1 MNRDTHNGTTDGC
14 RLHRFEKNRYFHGK
28 LMTAR
33 DMEAEQ
39 RYNTGQQRS
48 LSRQV
53 SGEGLLCGLS
63 VTNVRKAGDNL
74 EVTVGPGF
82 ALDCCGNPIVV
93 TSASTQELDPP
104 RGDDIYVY
112 LRYDECSKETVPI
125 PGSEN
130 ACEQECAYNRVLE
143 IFEITYEETEPDH
156 KHVPAAAVDYPTPDD
171 DPADAL
177 AMMARSYYDA
187 ERDDCGTCEDP
198 SVFVGAFTRPEE
210 EDGDVWS
217 ESSGSERRP
226 FVYTNDMLYAVIAGH
241 ATDFGNPH
249 DVITTLNDV
258 LHDGGNVDLTSTDD
272 SVSIDPDPDTSEVDL
287 AASAESVGALVSVD
301 GVSNPG
307 GDVDLESGDGLIDIT
322 PDDGANSI
330 DLSVPELGTL
340 TTEFENHRSD
350 TDNPH
355 EVTATQVG
363 ALASL
368 EGVSGDADGNVDLTS
383 PDDTV
388 TITTDSD
395 AVGENV
401 VGLSVSDLPDLEALT
416 ERMDRLEERHER
428 DIERLM
434 QRVTRLEHH
443 VMERSVLCICHSFG
457 SLAERLDHSLPKDI
471 AQFAEEFLGRFD
483 TQERIEPEAYYE
495 FIEEYLGMLED
506 LISDLEDSR
515 VSGTPQFERF
525 LRYVEELRI
534 AFEDHEE
541 DDVLP
546 VATAQERVCSTVDC
560 LGVPR

>member
-1 MNRDTHNGTTDGC
+1 MNQDTHDGTTDGC
-14 RLHRFEKNRYFHGK
+14 RLHHFEKNRYFHGK

-39 RYNTGQQRS
+39 RYNIGQQRS

-63 VTNVRKAGDNL
+63 VTNVQEVGDNL

-93 TSASTQELDPP
+93 KNASTQELDPP
-104 RGDDIYVY
+104 RGDEIYVH

-143 IFEITYEETEPDH
+143 IFEITYEETEPDY
-156 KHVPAAAVDYPTPDD
+156 KHVPAAVVDYPTPDD

-198 SVFVGAFTRPEE
+198 SVFIGAFTRSEE

-217 ESSGSERRP
+217 ESSGSKRRP

-241 ATDFGNPH
+241 VTDFENPH
-249 DVITTLNDV
+249 DVMTTLNDV
-258 LHDGGNVDLTSTDD
+258 LHDGGNIDLTSTDD

-287 AASAESVGALVSVD
+287 VASAESVGALASID

-330 DLSVPELGTL
+330 DLSVPEL
-340 TTEFENHRSD
+340 ENHRSD
-350 TDNPH
+350 SDNPH

-368 EGVSGDADGNVDLTS
+368 EEVSGDADGNVDLTS

-395 AVGENV
+395 TVGEHT
-401 VGLSVSDLPDLEALT
+401 VGLSVELPDPALPLEALT
-416 ERMDRLEERHER
+416 ERLDRLEERHKR
-428 DIERLM
+428 DIERMM

-443 VMERSVLCICHSFG
+443 VMERSMLCICHSFG
-457 SLAERLDHSLPKDI
+457 SLAERLDFGLPEEI
-471 AQFAEEFLGRFD
+471 AQFAEEFLSDFD
-483 TQERIEPEAYYE
+483 TQERIEPERYYE
-495 FIEEYLGMLED
+495 FLEEYLGMLED
-506 LISDLEDSR
+506 LIGELEDSR

-525 LRYVEELRI
+525 RRYVEELRL
-534 AFEDHEE
+534 AFEDREE

-560 LGVPR
+560 LGVR